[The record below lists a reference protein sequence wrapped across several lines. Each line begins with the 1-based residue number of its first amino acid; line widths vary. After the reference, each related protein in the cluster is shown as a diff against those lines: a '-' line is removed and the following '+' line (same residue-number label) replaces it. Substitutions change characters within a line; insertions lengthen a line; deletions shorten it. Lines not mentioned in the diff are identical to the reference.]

1 MVAKTNYLD
10 KFKRDC
16 LADISFFAENDI
28 APLYIAPEEG
38 PINRVKLRRVQRR
51 LAEAVNRQW
60 FSRGFLR
67 IVVCKARRIGSTTF
81 FSMDA
86 YRQAA
91 LTPNTNVVIG
101 AQLDD
106 MASEIHKRNH
116 IFYSNYPASLRPE
129 RWGRSRSFKEPMEFR
144 RDISEEEILLW
155 EKGGVKP
162 DSGLNSTISIFLFS
176 LKKNTFDKIVFT
188 IFFGFN

>member
-1 MVAKTNYLD
+1 MAIKNEHVE
-10 KFKRDC
+10 KFRRDC
-16 LADISFFAENDI
+16 LADISFFAENDV
-28 APLYIAPEEG
+28 APLYIAPEDG
-38 PINRVKLRRVQRR
+38 PIARVKLRRVQKR

-86 YRQAA
+86 YRQAS
-91 LTPNTNVVIG
+91 LTPNTNVVVG

-116 IFYSNYPASLRPE
+116 IFYSNYPTTLRPE
-129 RWGRSRSFKEPMEFR
+129 R
-144 RDISEEEILLW
+144 
-155 EKGGVKP
+155 
-162 DSGLNSTISIFLFS
+162 
-176 LKKNTFDKIVFT
+176 
-188 IFFGFN
+188 